1 MPSSA
6 EPGQRHAWFWRR
18 LLTYACTTIFAVI
31 ALIAVVRA
39 PDPQY
44 VGIAAIIALWLTV
57 TVYVTSATFEDFIT
71 LTRAATEGIQ
81 AAKEDAP

>member
-1 MPSSA
+1 M
-6 EPGQRHAWFWRR
+6 QRHAWFWRR
-18 LLTYACTTIFAVI
+18 LLTYVTATIFATV
-31 ALIAVVRA
+31 ALVAVVRA

-57 TVYVTSATFEDFIT
+57 TVYVTSATFEDFIK